1 MLIFAPHTNYLR
13 YSSHL
18 KLKTRKIAREKEIN
32 EKVSLLI
39 DSIKSSLTDSKLSEK
54 EKSELIN
61 KAMEIIKQ
69 KS

>member
-18 KLKTRKIAREKEIN
+18 KHKTRKITREKEIN